1 MRCCRRCGKFRE
13 CKLYRGSGAWK
24 DEHLCGTCETVVRY
38 EKRCRKERNGK
49 PKAKKNTKA

>member
-1 MRCCRRCGKFRE
+1 MRCCKRCGRFRE
-13 CKLYRGSGAWK
+13 CRLYHGNGAWK

-49 PKAKKNTKA
+49 PKTKKHTTA